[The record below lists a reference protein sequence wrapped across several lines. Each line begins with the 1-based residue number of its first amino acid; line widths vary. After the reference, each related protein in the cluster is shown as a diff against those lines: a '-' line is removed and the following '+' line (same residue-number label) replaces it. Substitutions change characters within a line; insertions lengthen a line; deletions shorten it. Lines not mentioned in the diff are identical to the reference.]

1 SDVLVQVRVTPVPSC
16 MFPWRLM
23 DTDVCGASVRDTITC
38 LITCVT
44 KGICLTH
51 AKQEFV
57 SLYLRQ
63 TRLTNMNHCRLY
75 THTYTSM
82 KTCTHVHTGTHI
94 QTRSEAHTSAL
105 QSHLT
110 LT

>member
-23 DTDVCGASVRDTITC
+23 DTDVCGASVRETITC

-51 AKQEFV
+51 AEQEFV

-75 THTYTSM
+75 THTHIYCMHENMYPHTHLLIHMDRHTHTHMYTY
-82 KTCTHVHTGTHI
+82 
-94 QTRSEAHTSAL
+94 L
-105 QSHLT
+105 
-110 LT
+110 